1 MFASLR
7 PSPRSVGLKVI
18 ASCGLGLEIIPHQ
31 GWQRPSCPKQGPWKM
46 LGLKRHIVRVPGCF
60 EVTGLMLTYQ
70 HARNP
75 DQRRR
80 EAALDDM

>member
-1 MFASLR
+1 
-7 PSPRSVGLKVI
+7 
-18 ASCGLGLEIIPHQ
+18 
-31 GWQRPSCPKQGPWKM
+31 M

-75 DQRRR
+75 DQRIR